1 MSKGTKYYA
10 CVLGGQL
17 MWPALAI
24 EYPTGLYSF
33 NEPNEESPVLVTV
46 NYYLT
51 VSRVMESI
59 ERQGITC
66 HLLVVDGRGINVWC
80 GSRGG
85 HVNTTSV
92 LDAVDEY
99 NLSDV
104 VTHRTLILPQLIAS
118 SVSKPE
124 LKDNGWDAV
133 FGPIAIDDVGE
144 FIKNGFRKSSEQSL
158 VTFSLGNRLEENLR
172 HLVFETAMFLLMTPI
187 FWLLTLVGGPL
198 VGWFG
203 FWSSN
208 LLFLLLGV
216 YVLGTFMAILDPW
229 MPTTSGLVRGL
240 ITGLLSLLV
249 WKGVA
254 VVLLIMPIVWLD
266 TIGLT
271 ILGLSI
277 FTGFNWGG
285 ATPFMSETQMERDI
299 IVGLMLIIAV
309 FALGYYYPSGI
320 F

>member
-1 MSKGTKYYA
+1 
-10 CVLGGQL
+10 

-24 EYPTGLYSF
+24 EYPTGLYPF
-33 NEPNEESPVLVTV
+33 NEPDEDSPVLVTV

-59 ERQGITC
+59 ERQGISC
-66 HLLVVDGRGINVWC
+66 YLLVVDGRGINVWC

-92 LDAVDEY
+92 LDAIDDSG
-99 NLSDV
+99 LADV
-104 VTHRTLILPQLIAS
+104 VRHRTLILPQLIAS
-118 SVSKPE
+118 SVSKSE
-124 LKDNGWDAV
+124 LKDNGWDAE
-133 FGPIAIDDVGE
+133 FGPVAIDDVGE
-144 FIKNGFRKSSEQSL
+144 FIEKGLKKSPEQSL
-158 VTFSLGNRLEENLR
+158 VTFSLRNRLEENLR

-187 FWLLTLVGGPL
+187 FWALSLVGGPL

-208 LLFLLLGV
+208 LFFLLLGV
-216 YVLGTFMAILDPW
+216 YAFGTFMALLDPK
-229 MPTTSGLVRGL
+229 MPTTSGLIRGL
-240 ITGLLSLLV
+240 ITGILSLVLWKVVTAALLV
-249 WKGVA
+249 
-254 VVLLIMPIVWLD
+254 MPIVWFD

-299 IVGLMLIIAV
+299 IVGLLLIITV